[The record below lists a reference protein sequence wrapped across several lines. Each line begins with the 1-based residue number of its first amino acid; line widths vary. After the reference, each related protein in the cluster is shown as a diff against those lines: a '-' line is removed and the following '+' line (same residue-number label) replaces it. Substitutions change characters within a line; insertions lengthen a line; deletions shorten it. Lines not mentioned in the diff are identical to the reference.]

1 MSPSQQHA
9 IALAQATTIAKD
21 TAIKA
26 HRLCNRDYGI
36 GYLNHLYRNNTPC
49 REAALQA
56 YRTHL
61 ATLKP

>member
-1 MSPSQQHA
+1 MTPSQQHA
-9 IALAQATTIAKD
+9 IALSQATTIAKE
-21 TAIKA
+21 TAAKA

-36 GYLNHLYRNNTPC
+36 GYLNNLYRNNTPL

-56 YRTHL
+56 YSAHL